1 MRSRPRGGGTGRRSG
16 KTTVFSHCIFCHAA
30 LGANESIEEFPIGR
44 RLAFDATR
52 GRLWAICRQC
62 ERWNLSPIEERWEAI
77 ESCERL
83 FRDTKTRVST
93 DQIGLCKMREGLELV
108 RIGQPLRPEMAAWRY
123 GDQFGKRRRRYYAR
137 AAALGV
143 VATGVVVGGLAV
155 GVSAG
160 TFINLPQWAR
170 DIYRRHHVATR
181 VSDEDGRRLC
191 ITTHQ
196 LQSLSVVR
204 DGGSGCAIE
213 FRYLPEQRLAKL
225 PSRLTTALISPR
237 VSLNMWYDKLKG
249 TLITLRGS
257 EALVA
262 LSAFLP
268 YVNKSGGSS
277 AHILDAVDI
286 AADAGHPSQ
295 LLSRIATQR
304 LWGPSGNSGSLSAVA
319 PEVRLALEMS
329 LHESDERAAMEG
341 ELGALE
347 DRWRD
352 AEEIAAISDNMFL
365 PPGITNAIQRMRGD

>member
-1 MRSRPRGGGTGRRSG
+1 MRSRPRGGGTGRRSSERSM
-16 KTTVFSHCIFCHAA
+16 FANCIFCHSA

-44 RLAFDATR
+44 RLAFDAAR

-62 ERWNLSPIEERWEAI
+62 ERWNLTPIEERWEAI

-93 DQIGLCKMREGLELV
+93 DHIGLCKVRDGLELV
-108 RIGQPLRPEMAAWRY
+108 RIGQPQRPEMAAWRY

-137 AAALGV
+137 VAALGIIG
-143 VATGVVVGGLAV
+143 TGVVVGGLAV

-160 TFINLPQWAR
+160 TFLNLPNLAR
-170 DIYRRHHVATR
+170 NIYRRRHIAAR
-181 VSDEDGRRLC
+181 VSDEGGRRLC
-191 ITTHQ
+191 ITIHQ
-196 LQSLSVVR
+196 MQSLSVVR
-204 DGGSGCAIE
+204 EAEGGGAIE
-213 FRYLPEQRLAKL
+213 FRHLPQQRVADLSSHLK
-225 PSRLTTALISPR
+225 TAILSPR
-237 VSLNMWYDKLKG
+237 VSLKMWGDKIKG
-249 TLITLRGS
+249 TLTTLRGN
-257 EALVA
+257 EALLA

-277 AHILDAVDI
+277 ARILGAVDI
-286 AADAGHPSQ
+286 VADAGHPAQ

-304 LWGPSGNSGSLSAVA
+304 AWGHTGDSGSLSVVA

-329 LHESDERAAMEG
+329 LHEADERAAMEG

-365 PPGITNAIQRMRGD
+365 PPGITNAIRRMRGD